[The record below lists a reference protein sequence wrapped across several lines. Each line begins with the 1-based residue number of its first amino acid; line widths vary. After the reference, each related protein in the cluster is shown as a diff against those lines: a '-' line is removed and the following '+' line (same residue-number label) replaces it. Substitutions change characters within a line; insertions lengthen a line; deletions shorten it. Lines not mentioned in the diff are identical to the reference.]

1 MYVFIK
7 AMLFKEI
14 VMRDYLEQAYEVIRD
29 QCKKYW
35 DPQEHIVGLLQC
47 YC

>member
-29 QCKKYW
+29 QCKKKN
-35 DPQEHIVGLLQC
+35 QC
-47 YC
+47 KKRRS